1 MEYRDRSLR
10 EPSHL
15 CDILDLT
22 AGVPPKTRVMRAICL
37 MRSTNCCPN
46 RHTDMNFKCLLITL
60 VAVVF
65 FSTTGRAQEFR
76 LERSKVFAPQGK
88 KVLLLKDAAD
98 TSGQRKIILFQTNLR
113 VNTDGSPLSYHPQDP
128 RGRTKALNNI
138 CNGIAVRRAGSNKNL
153 CFSAFGEAIR
163 VFERWRDAD
172 FQTVPAGFRINWQN
186 VFAAVKENGTDV
198 PCVFKSGEFKG
209 FFGSLT
215 ALKNDLTTNKGE
227 CDINDQVNPMTVPA
241 LVLAGGQHP
250 VKEFGAKVGDLLVAF
265 NPRTQLF
272 TTAIIGDTGPPDN
285 LGEGSV
291 SLNMKL
297 LGITTPPTNKEETFR
312 LSIENANVLIAIIP
326 GSRLFRVAKPYT
338 ADNINQRISDWRTEA
353 GFTSLEKLIEVMKS
367 FQPRLN

>member
-1 MEYRDRSLR
+1 MRTSLGCR
-10 EPSHL
+10 LLRTSLALMNLKHL
-15 CDILDLT
+15 ATFVAILLCVSI
-22 AGVPPKTRVMRAICL
+22 A
-37 MRSTNCCPN
+37 N
-46 RHTDMNFKCLLITL
+46 
-60 VAVVF
+60 
-65 FSTTGRAQEFR
+65 AQEFTV
-76 LERSKVFAPQGK
+76 ERAKTFTPQNK
-88 KVLLLKDAAD
+88 KVLLLKDARDA
-98 TSGQRKIILFQTNLR
+98 SGQRKIILFQTNLR

-138 CNGIAVRRAGSNKNL
+138 CNGIAVRRTGSNNNL

-163 VFERWRDAD
+163 VFERWRDTD
-172 FQTVPAGFRINWQN
+172 FQTVPAGFRISWQN
-186 VFAAVKENGTDV
+186 VFAAVKENGKDV
-198 PCVFKSGEFKG
+198 PCVFKSGEFKDY
-209 FFGSLT
+209 FGSLT

-272 TTAIIGDTGPPDN
+272 TAAIIGDTGPPDN

-297 LGITTPPTNKEETFR
+297 LGTTTPPTNKEETFR
-312 LSIENANVLIAIIP
+312 LSINANVLIAIIP
-326 GSRLFRVAKPYT
+326 GSRLFHVAKPYT
-338 ADNINQRISDWRTEA
+338 ADNISQRIEDWRTEA
-353 GFTSLEKLIEVMKS
+353 GFTNLEKLVEVMKS

>member
-1 MEYRDRSLR
+1 MRVRRL
-10 EPSHL
+10 L
-15 CDILDLT
+15 ATLALT
-22 AGVPPKTRVMRAICL
+22 
-37 MRSTNCCPN
+37 
-46 RHTDMNFKCLLITL
+46 LLSASM
-60 VAVVF
+60 VD
-65 FSTTGRAQEFR
+65 AQEFR
-76 LERSKVFAPQGK
+76 IAQSEVFRPQNK
-88 KVLLLKDAAD
+88 KVLLLKDATDA
-98 TSGQRKIILFQTNLR
+98 SSQRKIILFQTNLR

-138 CNGIAVRRAGSNKNL
+138 CNGIAVRRSGENKNL

-163 VFERWRDAD
+163 VFERWRDSN
-172 FQTVPAGFRINWQN
+172 FQTVPPGFSITWQN
-186 VFAAVKENGTDV
+186 VFASVKENGKDV
-198 PCVFKSGEFKG
+198 PCVFQTGEFKG
-209 FFGSLT
+209 YFGSLT

-227 CDINDQVNPMTVPA
+227 CDINDQLNPMAVPA

-272 TTAIIGDTGPPDN
+272 TTAIIGDTGPADN

-297 LGITTPPTNKEETFR
+297 LGTTTPPTNKEQTFR
-312 LSIENANVLIAIIP
+312 LSIENANVLLAIIP

-338 ADNINQRISDWRTEA
+338 ADNINQRITDWRTEA

-367 FQPRLN
+367 FQRDLN